1 MYDVL
6 LFQNQQYLMLI
17 ILMFKH
23 LQFILKQE
31 NNLD

>member
-6 LFQNQQYLMLI
+6 LFQNQQYLMFLI
-17 ILMFKH
+17 LKFMH

>member
-6 LFQNQQYLMLI
+6 LFQIQQYLMFI
-17 ILMFKH
+17 ILMFMH
-23 LQFILKQE
+23 LQFILKQV